1 VVFLDSDN
9 VCFAYSPTEYALFS
23 ISKLTT
29 LEVTTPIPS
38 NTSMGAFS
46 GLTGYMT
53 LGLGAKAKPGLVR
66 LSDTEALIVKDSML
80 HVLYSIQWTAEASG
94 RSGLYHRN

>member
-1 VVFLDSDN
+1 MFLDSDN
-9 VCFAYSPTEYALFS
+9 VCFAYSSTEYAVFS

-29 LEVTTPIPS
+29 LDVTTPIPAS
-38 NTSMGAFS
+38 VSMGAFS
-46 GLTGYMT
+46 GLSGYMT

-80 HVLYSIQWTAEASG
+80 QVLYSIQWKAEAFG
-94 RSGLYHRN
+94 RSRVYHRH

>member
-1 VVFLDSDN
+1 VFLDSDN
-9 VCFAYSPTEYALFS
+9 VCFAYSSTEYALFS

-29 LEVTTPIPS
+29 LDVTTPIPAS
-38 NTSMGAFS
+38 ISMGAFS
-46 GLTGYMT
+46 GLSGYMT

-80 HVLYSIQWTAEASG
+80 QVLYSIQWKAEASD
-94 RSGLYHRN
+94 RSRVYHRH